1 MNTSF
6 ERSANATDE
15 WYTPKEIVDACGKFD
30 LDPCSPE
37 HRLWDT
43 ATRHITPSE
52 DGLKSDWGGKGYGS
66 ILLTADRL
74 LSVLWIKWLRIT
86 TVLRFSLTDAIARCS
101 RM

>member
-52 DGLKSDWGGKGYGS
+52 DGLKSDWGGAKGMAQS
-66 ILLTADRL
+66 SLQQTAYR
-74 LSVLWIKWLRIT
+74 V
-86 TVLRFSLTDAIARCS
+86 FCG
-101 RM
+101 